1 MLKELDWDTLDLRR
15 KKNRL
20 ALMYKLSHN
29 LMDIETEKY
38 LDNLVSKT
46 EIPVGDVT

>member
-1 MLKELDWDTLDLRR
+1 
-15 KKNRL
+15 
-20 ALMYKLSHN
+20 MYKLSHN

-46 EIPVGDVT
+46 EIPVDDVT